1 MPREVLHCDM
11 PRGVTPVWSPK
22 EEHHVS
28 FPQEAML
35 LHDVLQP
42 LNCPWGRGA
51 DLVPSSPRGG
61 RRELEGIY
69 PPFSSTLAEG

>member
-1 MPREVLHCDM
+1 MCHSPRRLC
-11 PRGVTPVWSPK
+11 
-22 EEHHVS
+22 
-28 FPQEAML
+28 L

-42 LNCPWGRGA
+42 LSFPRGRGA

-61 RRELEGIY
+61 RGELEGIY